1 MNILDSRILLKR
13 STVAGTTPTVPASS
27 SHTDGTWVSTDIY
40 EGELFLNTVDSRLFT
55 RQGSNIKE
63 IGLQDSLIGAT
74 QYASIT
80 LTSAQILAI
89 GTTPIT
95 IITAPGANKSI
106 WVKNAFCRIN
116 YNTTTYSASDLI
128 LRTNGSTAGNYVA
141 IENLIVSSTTTRFS
155 KFLIQE
161 DALSLANDNYIL
173 DNAALVVT
181 NTTGS
186 NPTTGNSTID
196 ILVEYQVLDFNAIF

>member
-80 LTSAQILAI
+80 LTSAQILALN
-89 GTTPIT
+89 TTPIT
-95 IITAPGANKSI
+95 IVAAPGANKTI
-106 WVKNAFCRIN
+106 VVKSAMARLN
-116 YNTTTYSASDLI
+116 YNTTTYTAADLQLISAAQPQYYLNDIIDGTFTFITSFTKQNSAVGNVTDLQF
-128 LRTNGSTAGNYVA
+128 TAN
-141 IENLIVSSTTTRFS
+141 T
-155 KFLIQE
+155 
-161 DALSLANDNYIL
+161 ALQAKTSA
-173 DNAALVVT
+173 
-181 NTTGS
+181 

-196 ILVEYQVLDFNAIF
+196 ILVEYQILDFNAIF

>member
-40 EGELFLNTVDSRLFT
+40 EGELFLNTADSRLFT

-80 LTSAQILAI
+80 LTSAQILALN
-89 GTTPIT
+89 TTPIT
-95 IITAPGANKSI
+95 IVAAPGANKTI
-106 WVKNAFCRIN
+106 VVKSAMARLN
-116 YNTTTYSASDLI
+116 YNTTTYTAADLQLISAAQPQYYLNDIIDGTFTFITAFTKQNSAVGNVTDLQF
-128 LRTNGSTAGNYVA
+128 TAN
-141 IENLIVSSTTTRFS
+141 T
-155 KFLIQE
+155 
-161 DALSLANDNYIL
+161 ALQAKTSA
-173 DNAALVVT
+173 
-181 NTTGS
+181 

-196 ILVEYQVLDFNAIF
+196 ILVEYQILDFNAIF

>member
-80 LTSAQILAI
+80 LTSAQILALN
-89 GTTPIT
+89 TTPIT
-95 IITAPGANKSI
+95 IVAAPGANKAI
-106 WVKNAFCRIN
+106 IVKNAWARIN
-116 YNTTTYSASDLI
+116 YNTTTYTTVDLLLWVAGADNFQAANYGEIVASTVTRIQGFSVTPNNYSL
-128 LRTNGSTAGNYVA
+128 TNDK
-141 IENLIVSSTTTRFS
+141 IIV
-155 KFLIQE
+155 E
-161 DALSLANDNYIL
+161 
-173 DNAALVVT
+173 NAALQVRAT
-181 NTTGS
+181 A

>member
-80 LTSAQILAI
+80 LTSAQILALN
-89 GTTPIT
+89 TTPIT
-95 IITAPGANKSI
+95 IVAAPGANKTI
-106 WVKNAFCRIN
+106 VVKSAMARLN
-116 YNTTTYSASDLI
+116 YNTTTYTAADLQLISAAQPQYYLNDIIDGTFTFITSFTKQNSAVGNVTDLQF
-128 LRTNGSTAGNYVA
+128 TAN
-141 IENLIVSSTTTRFS
+141 T
-155 KFLIQE
+155 
-161 DALSLANDNYIL
+161 ALQAKTSA
-173 DNAALVVT
+173 
-181 NTTGS
+181 

>member
-80 LTSAQILAI
+80 LTSAQILALN
-89 GTTPIT
+89 TTPIT
-95 IITAPGANKSI
+95 IVAAPGANKTI
-106 WVKNAFCRIN
+106 VVKSAMARLN
-116 YNTTTYSASDLI
+116 YNTTTYTAADLQLISAAQPQYYLNDIIDGTFTFITAFTKQNSAVGNVTDLQFTANTA
-128 LRTNGSTAGNYVA
+128 LRAKTSA
-141 IENLIVSSTTTRFS
+141 
-155 KFLIQE
+155 
-161 DALSLANDNYIL
+161 
-173 DNAALVVT
+173 
-181 NTTGS
+181 

-196 ILVEYQVLDFNAIF
+196 ILVEYQILDFNAIF

>member
-27 SHTDGTWVSTDIY
+27 SHTDGTWVNTDIY
-40 EGELFLNTVDSRLFT
+40 EGELFLNTADSRLFT

-80 LTSAQILAI
+80 LTSAQILALN
-89 GTTPIT
+89 TTPIT
-95 IITAPGANKSI
+95 IVAAPGANKAI
-106 WVKNAFCRIN
+106 IVKNAWARIN
-116 YNTTTYSASDLI
+116 YNTTTYTTVDLLLWVAGADNFQAANYGEIVASTVTRIQGFNITPNNYSL
-128 LRTNGSTAGNYVA
+128 TNDK
-141 IENLIVSSTTTRFS
+141 IIV
-155 KFLIQE
+155 E
-161 DALSLANDNYIL
+161 
-173 DNAALVVT
+173 NAALQIRA
-181 NTTGS
+181 S
-186 NPTTGNSTID
+186 ANPTTGNSTID